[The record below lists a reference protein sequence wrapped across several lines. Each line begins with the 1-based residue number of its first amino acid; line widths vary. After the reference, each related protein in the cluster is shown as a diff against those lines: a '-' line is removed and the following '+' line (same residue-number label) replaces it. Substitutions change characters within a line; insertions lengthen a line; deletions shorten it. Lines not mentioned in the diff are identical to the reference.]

1 MGVSDKK
8 FKPPKKAQ
16 DVLPPPKRI
25 QQNSR
30 IVCGVAQTLPLVNQS
45 DGRRHSNQPANR
57 HRPSEDLW
65 SVGSVARGKADPS
78 PVVAEMRYRRSAH
91 PPNRTTTT
99 TPPGTR
105 TDLGNLA
112 RGQHVSPRLLVQRT
126 SKQPRVSGTTRRRTT
141 KKTPRGEDFGGTR
154 SLLSNVF
161 LQLHV
166 KYELFEAINVYQ

>member
-1 MGVSDKK
+1 M
-8 FKPPKKAQ
+8 
-16 DVLPPPKRI
+16 LPPPKRI

-30 IVCGVAQTLPLVNQS
+30 IVCGVDQTLPLVNQS

-57 HRPSEDLW
+57 HRPSEDLR

-99 TPPGTR
+99 TPSGTR

-126 SKQPRVSGTTRRRTT
+126 SKQWGRRDDGPSSREQ
-141 KKTPRGEDFGGTR
+141 RRHVASGEDFGGTR

-161 LQLHV
+161 PS
-166 KYELFEAINVYQ
+166 N

>member
-1 MGVSDKK
+1 M
-8 FKPPKKAQ
+8 
-16 DVLPPPKRI
+16 LPPPKRI

-126 SKQPRVSGTTRRRTT
+126 SKQPRVGSTRRRAIFEGTAAA
-141 KKTPRGEDFGGTR
+141 RGEWRGFRGHEVSFIECFSFKLDVNTSF
-154 SLLSNVF
+154 F
-161 LQLHV
+161 KQ
-166 KYELFEAINVYQ
+166 